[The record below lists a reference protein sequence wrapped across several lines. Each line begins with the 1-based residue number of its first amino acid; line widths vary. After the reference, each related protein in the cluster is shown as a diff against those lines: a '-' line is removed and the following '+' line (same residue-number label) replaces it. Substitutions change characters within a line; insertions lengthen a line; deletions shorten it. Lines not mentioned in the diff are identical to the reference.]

1 MITIQFVARFDCILR
16 REEEEKERK
25 NLMEEK
31 T

>member
-16 REEEEKERK
+16 REEEKER